1 MIVRHRSRPESR
13 LPVAWLLVVALL
25 VAGLAADLLLVT
37 LAAVLLALPAGV
49 ATAARWRDA
58 RRHAARGRSR

>member
-1 MIVRHRSRPESR
+1 MTVRRQPGPGPR

-49 ATAARWRDA
+49 ATVARWRDA
-58 RRHAARGRSR
+58 RRGAARGRSR